1 MCFPHTFIFICV
13 VDVIKR
19 CYNWSVQAGFGSRM
33 IFFYLV
39 SIIPLVGLSMYNL
52 FYADP
57 NYVDQYVSS
66 FRLSLGE
73 LLRATVYAPIF
84 ETLFFQVLL
93 TKYMSWRKYS
103 TPTIIGVITVLFALA
118 HYTNGAWAPLVVLIP
133 ALVFSWNY
141 YLYFNE
147 GNGIIGF
154 ILTTIIHSAYNF
166 TLLVVFPMIYLVL
179 KLFYGQGFLF

>member
-1 MCFPHTFIFICV
+1 M
-13 VDVIKR
+13 VDAIKR
-19 CYNWSVQAGFGSRM
+19 CYNWSVQAGFGSRL

-39 SIIPLVGLSMYNL
+39 SIIPLIALNMWNL
-52 FYADP
+52 FYGDP
-57 NYVDQYVSS
+57 NYIDQYVSS

-73 LLRATVYAPIF
+73 LMRAVVYAPIF

-93 TKYMSWRKYS
+93 TKYLSWRKYRTS
-103 TPTIIGVITVLFALA
+103 IIIIAVALLFALA
-118 HYTNGAWAPLVVLIP
+118 HYPNGTWSPVIVLLP

-147 GNGIIGF
+147 GNGILGF
-154 ILTTIIHSAYNF
+154 IITTILHSAYNF
-166 TLLVVFPMIYLVL
+166 TLLVVFPMIYLTL